1 MPNLRIICLAVD
13 DEPPALEVIKKY
25 ISLVPS
31 LELAGTCI
39 NAVEALAMLRQN
51 QIDLLFLDIQMPQ
64 ILGTDFVRTLKNPP
78 KVIFTTAFRKFAV
91 EGFEL
96 DAVDYLLKP
105 ISFERFLKAIN
116 KVTENLSQKSE
127 TDSID
132 TVLEKKKEVNDPFI
146 YFRADRKV
154 LKITLD
160 DILYIESLK
169 DYIKVVT
176 KTRTIITKQ
185 SISSL
190 EEMLPKDSF
199 TRIHRSYI
207 VSISKIESY
216 TSELIEIAELQL
228 PISRMYRHELAKIL
242 KIE

>member
-1 MPNLRIICLAVD
+1 MNTKIKCLAVD
-13 DEPPALEVIKKY
+13 DEPPALEVIKKHISCVPALELTA
-25 ISLVPS
+25 ISL
-31 LELAGTCI
+31 
-39 NAVEALAMLRQN
+39 NAVQALSILQQN

-105 ISFERFLKAIN
+105 ISFERFLKAVN
-116 KVTENLSQKSE
+116 KIMASSPKNTVIDKIPGKEKDN
-127 TDSID
+127 TDS
-132 TVLEKKKEVNDPFI
+132 FI

-154 LKITLD
+154 LKVALNE
-160 DILYIESLK
+160 ILYIESLK
-169 DYIKVVT
+169 EYIKVVT
-176 KTRTIITKQ
+176 TNKTIMTKQ

-190 EEMLPKDSF
+190 EEMLPKNLF

-207 VSISKIESY
+207 VSLDKIESY
-216 TSELIEIAELQL
+216 TSELIEIAKQEL
-228 PISRMYRHELAKIL
+228 PVSRMYRHELAKIL

>member
-1 MPNLRIICLAVD
+1 MPPNKIKCLIVD
-13 DEPPALEVIKKY
+13 DEPPALEVIKKH
-25 ISLVPS
+25 IALVPS
-31 LELAGTCI
+31 LELSATCI
-39 NAVEALAMLRQN
+39 NAVDALAFLQ
-51 QIDLLFLDIQMPQ
+51 QSHIDLLFLDIQMPQ
-64 ILGTDFVRTLKNPP
+64 ILGTDFLRTLKNPP

-105 ISFERFLKAIN
+105 ISFERFLKAVN
-116 KVTENLSQKSE
+116 KVMEAPAKNAE
-127 TDSID
+127 SIEQI
-132 TVLEKKKEVNDPFI
+132 EKKKENGDTFI
-146 YFRADRKV
+146 YFRADRKA
-154 LKITLD
+154 LKVALN

-176 KTRTIITKQ
+176 INKTIITKQ

-207 VSISKIESY
+207 VSLNKIESY
-216 TSELIEIAELQL
+216 TSELIEIAKQEL
-228 PISRMYRHELAKIL
+228 PVSRMYRHELAKIL

>member
-1 MPNLRIICLAVD
+1 MPNNKIICLAVD
-13 DEPPALEVIKKY
+13 DEPPALEVIKKH

-39 NAVEALAMLRQN
+39 NAVEALAMLQ
-51 QIDLLFLDIQMPQ
+51 QSHVDLLFLDIQMPQ
-64 ILGTDFVRTLKNPP
+64 ILGTDFIRTLKNPP
-78 KVIFTTAFRKFAV
+78 RVIFTTAFRKFAV

-105 ISFERFLKAIN
+105 ISFERFLKAVNKIMESPVKISGIN
-116 KVTENLSQKSE
+116 E
-127 TDSID
+127 TA
-132 TVLEKKKEVNDPFI
+132 EKKKENGDAFI
-146 YFRADRKV
+146 HFRADRKV
-154 LKITLD
+154 LKIALN

-176 KTRTIITKQ
+176 VSKTIITKQ

-190 EEMLPKDSF
+190 EEMLPKELF

-207 VSISKIESY
+207 VSLNKIESY
-216 TSELIEIAELQL
+216 TSELIEVAKQEL
-228 PISRMYRHELAKIL
+228 PVSRMYRHELARIM

>member
-1 MPNLRIICLAVD
+1 MMNTKIKCLAVD
-13 DEPPALEVIKKY
+13 DEPPALEVIKKHISCVPALELTA
-25 ISLVPS
+25 ISL
-31 LELAGTCI
+31 
-39 NAVEALAMLRQN
+39 NAVQALSILQQN

-105 ISFERFLKAIN
+105 ISFERFLKAVN
-116 KVTENLSQKSE
+116 KIMASSPKNTVIDKIPGKEKDN
-127 TDSID
+127 TDS
-132 TVLEKKKEVNDPFI
+132 FI

-154 LKITLD
+154 LKVALNE
-160 DILYIESLK
+160 ILYIESLK
-169 DYIKVVT
+169 EYIKVVT
-176 KTRTIITKQ
+176 TNKTIMTKQ

-190 EEMLPKDSF
+190 EEMLPKNLF

-207 VSISKIESY
+207 VSLDKIESY
-216 TSELIEIAELQL
+216 TSELIEIAKQEL
-228 PISRMYRHELAKIL
+228 PVSRMYRHELAKIL